1 MLLRGT
7 MIVQK
12 NTDRHCWNFSRFGGV
27 TQVIL
32 KNADDITHLHELDL
46 KLWTVLA
53 MPTQGIFFD
62 PKTIALLD
70 NDADGFIR
78 PPEILAAADWIASQL
93 SDLSLLMEEGDSV
106 PLASIKDNTLR
117 ASARWLLDHIKKNDA
132 QEISIADIETQ
143 KKFFDVR
150 IPDCNAAI
158 PVDDSDD
165 DKLKQIINIAVA
177 SCMANDMLADGVQQ
191 RIMQDLMTDAQ
202 VFLTWQASVKEEGI
216 LPLDLEHTQK
226 AVAALSAIK
235 EKAEDYFLR
244 CKLTEYAPDKAVA
257 LSVDEHVFQQLAT
270 ENISRSNETL
280 NALPLAASAAGK
292 PLPLEYSVNPA
303 WKAQLHTFAKDA
315 VIPLLGQ
322 KESITE
328 DEFTLIVQKLT
339 PYQERLNS
347 KPQSSASLLS
357 LSFLQALINGEK
369 QGEVSSL
376 IRYALTIEKERGNL
390 SDLEKLILLRRDF
403 VTLLKNYISFS
414 DFYEG
419 KGSIFQAGVLY
430 FDSRAADLCFELNSD
445 ARHTTLDTLSGAYL
459 VYCDINRK
467 GETGKKIV
475 ALFTNGDS
483 ENVVVGRNGI
493 FYDRTGKDWNAV
505 ITKVVANPISV
516 RQAFFMP
523 YKQLAAMIEAQIAA
537 RAAAGEAKSADLLS
551 KTASTVT
558 TADKQTTAG
567 TTAAAPTPIKKLDLG
582 TIALIGTALGGIS
595 ALIGSILQ
603 ALFGLGFWV
612 PLGLIGILLCIS
624 GPSMILASLKLRKRS
639 IAPILEANG
648 WAVNIRTRINI
659 PFGTQLTKLAA
670 IPFGSIVVP
679 IDPFADKKNGRKAL
693 FIIFGILI
701 VGGAV
706 FCYLKFGLHLRF
718 SNILRYLKNLSNK

>member
-1 MLLRGT
+1 
-7 MIVQK
+7 MILQK
-12 NTDRHCWNFSRFGGV
+12 TTDQHRWNFSRFGGV
-27 TQVIL
+27 TQVLL
-32 KNADDITHLHELDL
+32 KDADDIAHLDELDL

-62 PKTIALLD
+62 LKTIALLD
-70 NDADGFIR
+70 TDADGFIR
-78 PPEILAAADWIASQL
+78 PPEILAAVDWIAAQL
-93 SDLSLLMEEGDSV
+93 SDLSLLMQEGDSI
-106 PLASIKDNTLR
+106 PLSSIKDDTLR

-143 KKFFDVR
+143 KKFFDAHT
-150 IPDCNAAI
+150 PDCNSQI
-158 PVDDSDD
+158 PADGSDD
-165 DKLKQIINIAVA
+165 DKLKQIINSAVA
-177 SCMANDMLADGVQQ
+177 TSIANGMLEDGLQQ
-191 RIMQDLMTDAQ
+191 RIQQDLIADAQ
-202 VFLTWQASVKEEGI
+202 LFLAWQTSLEEEGI

-226 AVAALSAIK
+226 AAAALAVIK
-235 EKAEDYFLR
+235 EKIEDYFLR
-244 CKLTEYAPDKAVA
+244 CKLTEYAPDKAAA
-257 LSVDEHVFQQLAT
+257 LSADEQVFQQLAAG
-270 ENISRSNETL
+270 NIHCSNEAL
-280 NALPLAASAAGK
+280 NTLPLASSAADK
-292 PLPLEYSVNPA
+292 PLPLTKGVNPA
-303 WKAQLHTFAKDA
+303 WKTQLQSFAEAA

-328 DEFTLIVQKLT
+328 DEFTLIVQKLM

-347 KPQSSASLLS
+347 KPDSLTALLS
-357 LSFLQALINGEK
+357 LPFLQALVNGEK
-369 QGEVSSL
+369 QGEVSSFV
-376 IRYALTIEKERGNL
+376 RYALTIEKERGNL
-390 SDLEKLILLRRDF
+390 SNLEKLILLRRDF

-419 KGSIFQAGVLY
+419 KGSVFQAGVLY

-459 VYCDINRK
+459 VYCDISRK

-483 ENVVVGRNGI
+483 ENIVVGRNGI
-493 FYDRTGKDWNAV
+493 FYDRAGKDWNAV
-505 ITKVVANPISV
+505 VTKVIANPISV

-523 YKQLAAMIEAQIAA
+523 YKQLAAMIETQIAA

-551 KTASTVT
+551 KTAATVT
-558 TADKQTTAG
+558 TADKQATTG
-567 TTAAAPTPIKKLDLG
+567 TAAARAAPIAAKKLDLG

-624 GPSMILASLKLRKRS
+624 GPSMILASMKLRKRS

-679 IDPFADKKNGRKAL
+679 IDPFVEKKNGRKAM
-693 FIIFGILI
+693 FIILGILI
-701 VGGAV
+701 VGAAA
-706 FCYLKFGLHLRF
+706 CYYKFGLHLNF
-718 SNILRYLKNLSNK
+718 SDIPRYIKNLSNISNK

>member
-1 MLLRGT
+1 
-7 MIVQK
+7 MILQK
-12 NTDRHCWNFSRFGGV
+12 NDDQHRWNFARFGGV
-27 TQVIL
+27 TQVL
-32 KNADDITHLHELDL
+32 LNDADDIAHLHELDL

-53 MPTQGIFFD
+53 MPTRGIFFD

-70 NDADGFIR
+70 TDADGFIR
-78 PPEILAAADWIASQL
+78 PPEIMAAGNWIAEKL
-93 SDLSLLMEEGDSV
+93 SDLSILPEEGDSV
-106 PLASIKDNTLR
+106 PLSSIKDDTLR
-117 ASARWLLDHIKKNDA
+117 ASARWLLDHTQKNDA
-132 QEISIADIETQ
+132 QEISISDIETQ
-143 KKFFDVR
+143 KKFFDAHT
-150 IPDCNAAI
+150 PNCNAPI
-158 PVDDSDD
+158 PPDGSDD
-165 DKLKQIINIAVA
+165 DKLKQIINSAVI
-177 SCMANDMLADGVQQ
+177 SCTANGTFADDIQQ
-191 RIMQDLMTDAQ
+191 RIQQDLMSAAQ
-202 VFLTWQASVKEEGI
+202 VFLAWQASLEEDGI

-226 AVAALSAIK
+226 AVAALSVIK

-244 CKLTEYAPDKAVA
+244 CKLAEYAPDKAAA
-257 LSVDEHVFQQLAT
+257 LSADEQVFHRLVA
-270 ENISRSNETL
+270 ENISCSNESL
-280 NALPLAASAAGK
+280 NALPLASSTAGK
-292 PLPLEYSVNPA
+292 PLPLTKGLNPA
-303 WKAQLHTFAKDA
+303 WQAQLQAFARDA

-322 KESITE
+322 KEYVTQ

-339 PYQERLNS
+339 PYQERLNA
-347 KPQSSASLLS
+347 KPATPMALLS
-357 LSFLQALINGEK
+357 VPFLQALINGEK

-523 YKQLAAMIEAQIAA
+523 YKQLATMIETQIAA

-551 KTASTVT
+551 KTAATVT
-558 TADKQTTAG
+558 AAEQKSAQNTVQSILAP
-567 TTAAAPTPIKKLDLG
+567 TAAKKLDLG

-624 GPSMILASLKLRKRS
+624 GPSMILASMKLRKRS

-659 PFGTQLTKLAA
+659 PFGTKLTKLAT

-679 IDPFADKKNGRKAL
+679 IDPFVEKKNGRKAV
-693 FIIFGILI
+693 FIILGILI
-701 VGGAV
+701 VGAAA
-706 FCYLKFGLHLRF
+706 FCYLKFGLHFRF
-718 SNILRYLKNLSNK
+718 SEISTYLKNLSNK

>member
-1 MLLRGT
+1 MRGS
-7 MIVQK
+7 MILQT
-12 NTDRHCWNFSRFGGV
+12 NSDQHRWNFSRFGGV

-32 KNADDITHLHELDL
+32 KDADDIAHLRELDL

-62 PKTIALLD
+62 PQTIALLD
-70 NDADGFIR
+70 NDTDGFIR
-78 PPEILAAADWIASQL
+78 PSEILAAADWIGTQL
-93 SDLSLLMEEGDSV
+93 SDLSLLMEAGDSV
-106 PLASIKDNTLR
+106 PLASIKDDALR
-117 ASARWLLDHIKKNDA
+117 ASARWLLDHIKKNDI
-132 QEISIADIETQ
+132 QEISIADIEMQ
-143 KKFFDVR
+143 KKFFDAH
-150 IPDCNAAI
+150 IPDFNAPI
-158 PVDDSDD
+158 PADASDD
-165 DKLKQIINIAVA
+165 DKLKQIINSAVA
-177 SCMANDMLADGVQQ
+177 SCIANGTLVDGVQQ
-191 RIMQDLMTDAQ
+191 RIQQDLMSDAQ
-202 VFLTWQASVKEEGI
+202 VFLVWQASLKEEGI

-226 AVAALSAIK
+226 AATALFAIK
-235 EKAEDYFLR
+235 EKVEDYFLR
-244 CKLTEYAPDKAVA
+244 CKLTEYAPDKAAA
-257 LSVDEHVFQQLAT
+257 LSADEHVFQQFAT
-270 ENISRSNETL
+270 ENISCNNETL
-280 NALPLAASAAGK
+280 NVLPLASSAAGK
-292 PLPLEYSVNPA
+292 PLPLEQGINPA
-303 WKAQLHTFAKDA
+303 WKTRLHAFATDT

-328 DEFTLIVQKLT
+328 DEFALIVQKLT

-347 KPQSSASLLS
+347 KPNSPASLLS
-357 LSFLQALINGEK
+357 VPFLQAFINGEK

-390 SDLEKLILLRRDF
+390 ADLEKLILLRRDF

-419 KGSIFQAGVLY
+419 KGSVFQAGVLY
-430 FDSRAADLCFELNSD
+430 FDTRAADLCFELNSD
-445 ARHTTLDTLSGAYL
+445 TRHATLDTLSGAYL
-459 VYCDINRK
+459 VYCDISRK
-467 GETGKKIV
+467 GETNKKIV

-483 ENVVVGRNGI
+483 EHIVIGRNGI

-505 ITKVVANPISV
+505 VTKVIANPISV

-523 YKQLAAMIEAQIAA
+523 YKQLAAMIETQIAA
-537 RAAAGEAKSADLLS
+537 RAAAGEAKSAELLS
-551 KTASTVT
+551 QTATAVA
-558 TADKQTTAG
+558 TADKKSATTTAQG
-567 TTAAAPTPIKKLDLG
+567 ATALAPAKKLDLG

-595 ALIGSILQ
+595 ALIGSLLQ

-624 GPSMILASLKLRKRS
+624 GPSMILASMKLRKRS

-659 PFGTQLTKLAA
+659 PFGAQLTKLAA

-693 FIIFGILI
+693 FIILGILI
-701 VGGAV
+701 VGGVA
-706 FCYLKFGLHLRF
+706 FCYLKFCLHFRF
-718 SNILRYLKNLSNK
+718 SDILGYFKNLGNT

>member
-1 MLLRGT
+1 
-7 MIVQK
+7 MILQK
-12 NTDRHCWNFSRFGGV
+12 NTDQHRWNFSRFGGV
-27 TQVIL
+27 TQVL
-32 KNADDITHLHELDL
+32 LNDADDIAHLGELDL

-70 NDADGFIR
+70 TDADGFIR
-78 PPEILAAADWIASQL
+78 PPEILAAVDWIAAQL
-93 SDLSLLMEEGDSV
+93 SDLSLLMQEGDSI
-106 PLASIKDNTLR
+106 PLSSIKDDTLR
-117 ASARWLLDHIKKNDA
+117 TSARWLLDHIKKNDA

-143 KKFFDVR
+143 KKFFDGHT
-150 IPDCNAAI
+150 PDCNSQI
-158 PVDDSDD
+158 PADGSDD
-165 DKLKQIINIAVA
+165 DKFKQIINSAVA
-177 SCMANDMLADGVQQ
+177 SAIANGTLEDGLQQ
-191 RIMQDLMTDAQ
+191 HILQDLISDAQ
-202 VFLTWQASVKEEGI
+202 VFLAWQASLKEEGS

-226 AVAALSAIK
+226 AAAALAVIK
-235 EKAEDYFLR
+235 EKIEDYFLR
-244 CKLTEYAPDKAVA
+244 CKLTEYAPDKAAA
-257 LSVDEHVFQQLAT
+257 LSAGAEVFQRLAAG
-270 ENISRSNETL
+270 NIQCSNEVL
-280 NALPLAASAAGK
+280 IALPLVASAADQ
-292 PLPLEYSVNPA
+292 PLPLTKGVNPA
-303 WKAQLHTFAKDA
+303 WKIQLQTFTEDA

-328 DEFTLIVQKLT
+328 DEFTLIVQKLM

-347 KPQSSASLLS
+347 KPDSSTALLS
-357 LSFLQALINGEK
+357 LPFLQALVNGEK
-369 QGEVSSL
+369 QGEVSSFV
-376 IRYALTIEKERGNL
+376 RYALTIEKERGNL
-390 SDLEKLILLRRDF
+390 SNLEKLILLRRDF

-419 KGSIFQAGVLY
+419 KGSVFQAGVLY

-445 ARHTTLDTLSGAYL
+445 TRHTTLDTLSGAYL
-459 VYCDINRK
+459 VYCDISRK
-467 GETGKKIV
+467 GETTKKIV

-483 ENVVVGRNGI
+483 ENIVVGRNGI
-493 FYDRTGKDWNAV
+493 FYDRVGKDWNAV
-505 ITKVVANPISV
+505 VTKVIANPISV

-523 YKQLAAMIEAQIAA
+523 YKQLAAMIETQIAA

-551 KTASTVT
+551 KTAATVT
-558 TADKQTTAG
+558 TADKQTAAG
-567 TTAAAPTPIKKLDLG
+567 TAPAPGAPVAAKKLDLG

-624 GPSMILASLKLRKRS
+624 GPSMILASMKLRKRS

-659 PFGTQLTKLAA
+659 PFGTKLTKLAA

-679 IDPFADKKNGRKAL
+679 IDPFAEKKNGRKVV
-693 FIIFGILI
+693 FIILGILI
-701 VGGAV
+701 GGTAA
-706 FCYLKFGLHLRF
+706 FCYLKFGLHLNF
-718 SNILRYLKNLSNK
+718 SDIPRYIKNLSNK

>member
-1 MLLRGT
+1 
-7 MIVQK
+7 MILQT
-12 NTDRHCWNFSRFGGV
+12 NTDQHRWNFSRFGGV
-27 TQVIL
+27 TQVLL
-32 KNADDITHLHELDL
+32 KDADDITHLRELDL

-53 MPTQGIFFD
+53 MPTHGIFLD

-78 PPEILAAADWIASQL
+78 PPEILAAADWITAQL
-93 SDLSLLMEEGDSV
+93 ADLSLLMEAGDSV
-106 PLASIKDNTLR
+106 PLVSIKDETLR
-117 ASARWLLDHIKKNDA
+117 ASARWLLDHIKKNNV

-143 KKFFDVR
+143 KKFFDAHT
-150 IPDCNAAI
+150 PDCNAPI
-158 PVDDSDD
+158 PPDGSDD
-165 DKLKQIINIAVA
+165 DKLKQIINIAVV
-177 SCMANDMLADGVQQ
+177 SCIANGTFADGVQQ
-191 RIMQDLMTDAQ
+191 HILQDLMTDAQ
-202 VFLTWQASVKEEGI
+202 TFLTWQTSLEEEGI

-226 AVAALSAIK
+226 AVAALAAIK

-244 CKLTEYAPDKAVA
+244 CKLIEYAPDKAAA
-257 LSVDEHVFQQLAT
+257 LSADEQVFQQLAT
-270 ENISRSNETL
+270 ESIHCSNEAL
-280 NALPLAASAAGK
+280 NALPLASAAVDK
-292 PLPLEYSVNPA
+292 PLPLTQGINPA
-303 WKAQLHTFAKDA
+303 WKAKLQAFAEDA

-322 KESITE
+322 KEHITQ
-328 DEFTLIVQKLT
+328 DEFTLIVQKLK

-347 KPQSSASLLS
+347 KPGSSVSLLS
-357 LSFLQALINGEK
+357 QPFLQALINGEK
-369 QGEVSSL
+369 QGEVSSF

-390 SDLEKLILLRRDF
+390 SNLEKLVLLRRDF
-403 VTLLKNYISFS
+403 ATALKNYISFS

-419 KGSIFQAGVLY
+419 KGSVFQAGVLY
-430 FDSRAADLCFELNSD
+430 FDSRAADLCFELNGD

-459 VYCDINRK
+459 VYCDISRK

-483 ENVVVGRNGI
+483 DNIVIGRNGI
-493 FYDRTGKDWNAV
+493 FYDRAGNDWNAV
-505 ITKVVANPISV
+505 VTKVIANSISV
-516 RQAFFMP
+516 REAFFMP
-523 YKQLAAMIEAQIAA
+523 YKQLAAMIETQIAA

-551 KTASTVT
+551 KTAATVT
-558 TADKQTTAG
+558 TADKQAAAG
-567 TTAAAPTPIKKLDLG
+567 TAAAPTATVAAKKLDLG

-624 GPSMILASLKLRKRS
+624 GPSMILASMKLRKRS

-659 PFGTQLTKLAA
+659 PFGTQLTKLAT

-693 FIIFGILI
+693 FIILGILI
-701 VGGAV
+701 VGTAA
-706 FCYLKFGLHLRF
+706 FCYLKFGLHFHF
-718 SNILRYLKNLSNK
+718 SDIPTYLKNLWNK

>member
-1 MLLRGT
+1 
-7 MIVQK
+7 MILQT
-12 NTDRHCWNFSRFGGV
+12 NTDQHRWNFSRFGGV
-27 TQVIL
+27 TQVLL
-32 KNADDITHLHELDL
+32 KDADDITHLRELDL

-53 MPTQGIFFD
+53 MPTHGIFLD
-62 PKTIALLD
+62 PKTITLLD

-78 PPEILAAADWIASQL
+78 PPEILAAADWITAQL
-93 SDLSLLMEEGDSV
+93 ADLSLLMEAGDSV
-106 PLASIKDNTLR
+106 PLVSMKDETLR
-117 ASARWLLDHIKKNDA
+117 ASARWLLDHIKKNDV

-143 KKFFDVR
+143 KKFFDAHT
-150 IPDCNAAI
+150 PDCNAPI
-158 PVDDSDD
+158 PPDGSDD
-165 DKLKQIINIAVA
+165 DKLKQIINIAVV
-177 SCMANDMLADGVQQ
+177 SCIANGTFADGVQQ
-191 RIMQDLMTDAQ
+191 HILQDLMTDAQ
-202 VFLTWQASVKEEGI
+202 TFLTWQTSLEEEGI
-216 LPLDLEHTQK
+216 LPLDLEHMQK
-226 AVAALSAIK
+226 AVAALAAIK

-244 CKLTEYAPDKAVA
+244 CKLIEYAPDKAAA
-257 LSVDEHVFQQLAT
+257 LSADEQVFQQLAA
-270 ENISRSNETL
+270 ESIHCSNEAL
-280 NALPLAASAAGK
+280 NALPLASAAVDK
-292 PLPLEYSVNPA
+292 PLPLTQGINPA
-303 WKAQLHTFAKDA
+303 WKAKLQAFAEDA

-322 KESITE
+322 KEHITQ
-328 DEFTLIVQKLT
+328 DEFTLIVQKLA

-347 KPQSSASLLS
+347 KPTTSAALLS
-357 LSFLQALINGEK
+357 VPFLQALTNGEK

-376 IRYALTIEKERGNL
+376 IRYALTIEKERGNV
-390 SDLEKLILLRRDF
+390 SNLEKLVLLRRDF

-419 KGSIFQAGVLY
+419 KGSVFQAGVLY

-445 ARHTTLDTLSGAYL
+445 ARHASLDTLSGGYL

-467 GETGKKIV
+467 GEANKKIV

-483 ENVVVGRNGI
+483 DNIVVGRNGI
-493 FYDRTGKDWNAV
+493 FYDRTGQDWNAV
-505 ITKVVANPISV
+505 VSKVIANPISV

-523 YKQLAAMIEAQIAA
+523 YKQLAAMIESQIAA

-551 KTASTVT
+551 KTAATVT
-558 TADKQTTAG
+558 TADKQAAAG
-567 TTAAAPTPIKKLDLG
+567 TAPAPAAPVATKKLDLG

-624 GPSMILASLKLRKRS
+624 GPSMILASMKLRKRS

-659 PFGTQLTKLAA
+659 PFGTQLTKLAT

-693 FIIFGILI
+693 FIILGILI
-701 VGGAV
+701 VGTAA
-706 FCYLKFGLHLRF
+706 FCYLKFGLHFRF
-718 SNILRYLKNLSNK
+718 SEISTYLKNLWNK